1 MILGLHH
8 AALAVPSMQ
17 RALDFYCGVL
27 GFRVTMEAELP
38 AGFAPM
44 NEAFGVANAACKVRM
59 IRKGGSCIELFEFA
73 DAEAGDAR
81 RPVNRIGITHIA
93 LATDDYLADYDQ
105 LAKQGVVFNAPPFG
119 AAPQRFAYGRDPFG
133 NVIELLEHAPGD
145 ANAGRFESESERRP
159 LA

>member
-38 AGFAPM
+38 PGYAPM

-73 DAEAGDAR
+73 DAEAGDAQ

-93 LATDDYLADYDQ
+93 LVTDDYAADYEH
-105 LAKQGVVFNAPPFG
+105 LAKHGVAFNAAPFG

-145 ANAGRFESESERRP
+145 ASALKFDD
-159 LA
+159 